1 MLYEFGA
8 VCVTYT
14 IPLENSVP
22 ALVELSAALYDHVQL
37 LADSRRRV
45 EQLISEV
52 KDAIRTPA
60 LVDLVEDYVIFELR
74 PPSSGAVSD
83 LWTAHGP
90 TVAQI
95 LRAAP
100 GPLSSEEVSDALAHR
115 IAYGP
120 DDAVLIDWYAA
131 ILVGDEMDDERAV
144 LEFATVELLELR
156 FLDSQLDRALDDAY
170 EVLLNKKSAGPRGR
184 GLQRVAQL
192 QADNAILFEGI
203 NNAFKLLGDQYLARL
218 YRTVSQR
225 HHFAEWEAVIA
236 RKLQS
241 LDSIYQKLSDRES
254 VRRMEILEW
263 IIIALIAVS
272 IILAFV
278 PGLNY

>member
-1 MLYEFGA
+1 
-8 VCVTYT
+8 
-14 IPLENSVP
+14 
-22 ALVELSAALYDHVQL
+22 LVELSAALYDHAQL

-45 EQLISEV
+45 DQFISEV
-52 KDAIRTPA
+52 KDAIRTPG
-60 LVDLVEDYVIFELR
+60 LVDLVEDYVVFELR
-74 PPSSGAVSD
+74 PPSSGAVAE
-83 LWTAHGP
+83 LWTVHGP
-90 TVAQI
+90 AVAQI

-100 GPLSSEEVSDALAHR
+100 AALSSEEVSDALAQR
-115 IAYGP
+115 MAYGP
-120 DDAVLIDWYAA
+120 DDAVLVDWHAA

-156 FLDSQLDRALDDAY
+156 FLDAQLDRALDDAY
-170 EVLLNKKSAGPRGR
+170 EVLLRKKRSGRRGAD
-184 GLQRVAQL
+184 LQRVARL

-225 HHFAEWEAVIA
+225 HHFSEWDVAIA

-254 VRRMEILEW
+254 ARRMEILEW
-263 IIIALIAVS
+263 VIIVLIAVS
-272 IILAFV
+272 IGLAFV
-278 PGLNY
+278 PGLND